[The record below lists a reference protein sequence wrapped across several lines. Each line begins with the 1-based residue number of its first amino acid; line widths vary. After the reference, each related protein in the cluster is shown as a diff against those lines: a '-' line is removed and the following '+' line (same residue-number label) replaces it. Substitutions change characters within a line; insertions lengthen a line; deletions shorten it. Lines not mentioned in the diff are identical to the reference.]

1 MDLTTGE
8 GITSTRL
15 WNADLAPASERP
27 YGSYS
32 LVAMWMSDVHSI
44 GGYTFA
50 AGLFF
55 LGLGAWQVFIAL
67 IVGIALVFIG
77 MNLMGRAGTQTGIPY
92 PVLARLSFGLFGANI
107 PALIRAIIGIA
118 FYGIQTYL
126 ASVALQVLGLALFP
140 SQIRGLTEH
149 SFAGLSAFGYICF
162 FILWA
167 LQLALFQRGM
177 NTVRKF
183 ADYAGPVIWVVM
195 IGLTVAIVIA
205 AHGHLHWKI
214 SDVNV
219 STSHAVLE
227 FFSAI
232 ALTLSY
238 FSALLLNFCDFSRFA
253 PSVKAVRTGNFW
265 GLPVNF
271 SAFALISVIVTAGS
285 ISVYGKAITDPVL
298 LVAQVNNKAVLILAA
313 ITFTVATIGINVVA
327 NFVSP
332 AFDIA
337 NLWPSKVSFRTGG
350 LITAVLALVVMPW
363 KIYSTPVII
372 NYFLG
377 ALGAFLGPLFGIMM
391 VDYYITRKQ
400 KVIPE
405 DLYRPEPG
413 GAYYYSKGVNP
424 RAIAAFV
431 PAAAIAAVIALVHNF
446 AKEAP
451 FSWVIGAVLGAG
463 IYAVI
468 ARPET
473 VAASSTDPSTA
484 GDATTVVVEG
494 AGA

>member
-1 MDLTTGE
+1 MTTTDNRVKVTQPAE
-8 GITSTRL
+8 EMTSNRL
-15 WNADLAPASERP
+15 WNSDLAPAEERP
-27 YGSYS
+27 YGAYS
-32 LVAMWMSDVHSI
+32 LVSMWMSDVHSI

-55 LGLGAWQVFIAL
+55 LGLAAWQVFVAL
-67 IVGIALVFIG
+67 IIGIVLVFIG
-77 MNLMGRAGTQTGIPY
+77 MNLMGRAGTQTGVPY

-140 SQIRGLTEH
+140 SAIKGLTEH

-162 FILWA
+162 LILWA
-167 LQLALFQRGM
+167 LQLALFQGGM

-183 ADYAGPVIWVVM
+183 ADFAGPVIWLVM
-195 IGLTVAIVIA
+195 IGLTVAIIIQ
-205 AHGHLHWKI
+205 AHGHLRWKI
-214 SDVNV
+214 SNVHV
-219 STSHAVLE
+219 STGHAVLE

-232 ALTLSY
+232 ALTLAY

-271 SAFALISVIVTAGS
+271 SAFALVSVTVTAGS
-285 ISVYGKAITDPVL
+285 LAVYGKAITDPVL
-298 LVAQVNNKAVLILAA
+298 LVAQNHNKAVLILAA

-337 NLWPSKVSFRTGG
+337 NLWPAKVSFRTGG
-350 LITAVLALVVMPW
+350 FITAGLALVVMPW
-363 KIYSTPVII
+363 KLYSTPVII

-377 ALGAFLGPLFGIMM
+377 TLGAFLGPLFGIMM
-391 VDYYITRKQ
+391 LDYYLTRKQ
-400 KVIPE
+400 VVVTA

-413 GAYYYSKGVNP
+413 GEYYYVKGVNP
-424 RAIAAFV
+424 NAIIAFV
-431 PAAAIAAVIALVHNF
+431 PAAAIAAVIALVHMF
-446 AKEAP
+446 GKEAP
-451 FSWVIGAVLGAG
+451 FSWVIGAALGSVFYFAATKLRP
-463 IYAVI
+463 IASTPAPEPAV
-468 ARPET
+468 A
-473 VAASSTDPSTA
+473 
-484 GDATTVVVEG
+484 
-494 AGA
+494 

>member
-1 MDLTTGE
+1 MSTSEMERAGGSAPE
-8 GITSTRL
+8 GIDSNRL
-15 WNADLAPASERP
+15 WNADLAPATERP
-27 YGSYS
+27 YTAYS

-55 LGLGAWQVFIAL
+55 LGLAAWQVFVAL
-67 IVGIALVFIG
+67 IIGILLVFVG
-77 MNLMGRAGTQTGIPY
+77 MNLMGKAGTSTGVPY

-107 PALIRAIIGIA
+107 PALVRAVIGIA

-126 ASVALQVLGLALFP
+126 ASVALQVLGLAMFP
-140 SQIRGLTEH
+140 SAIKGLTEH
-149 SFAGLSAFGYICF
+149 SFLGLSAFGYICF
-162 FILWA
+162 FVLWL

-177 NTVRKF
+177 NTVRRF
-183 ADYAGPVIWVVM
+183 ADWAGPVIWVVM
-195 IGLTVAIVIA
+195 IGLTVAIIIA
-205 AHGHLHWKI
+205 AHGHLRWRI
-214 SDVNV
+214 SDVHV
-219 STSHAVLE
+219 STGHAVLE

-253 PSVKAVRTGNFW
+253 PDVRSVRIGNFW

-271 SAFALISVIVTAGS
+271 SAFALVSVTVTAGS
-285 ISVYGKAITDPVL
+285 LAVYHKAITDPVL

-313 ITFTVATIGINVVA
+313 ITFTIATIGINVVA

-337 NLWPSKVSFRTGG
+337 NLWPRKVSFRTGG
-350 LITAVLALVVMPW
+350 FITAGLALVVMPW

-391 VDYYITRKQ
+391 LDYYITRRQ
-400 KVIPE
+400 QVVTD
-405 DLYRPEPG
+405 DLYRPDPG
-413 GAYYYSKGVNP
+413 GTYYYDRGVNP
-424 RAIAAFV
+424 NAIGAFV
-431 PAAAIAAVIALVHNF
+431 PAAAIAAVIALVHTF
-446 AKEAP
+446 KSEAP

-463 IYAVI
+463 FYYIITTMRTASQPV
-468 ARPET
+468 P
-473 VAASSTDPSTA
+473 AAA
-484 GDATTVVVEG
+484 A
-494 AGA
+494 A